1 MPTPAHQ
8 NGPPAAC
15 PFFGPLEALPGV
27 PGEGFFC
34 DPAPCRVDEP
44 GVPPGAARGLL
55 GNFGGVDGLP

>member
-27 PGEGFFC
+27 PQQMLKLMRQALVELRKETR
-34 DPAPCRVDEP
+34 DRNLRENA
-44 GVPPGAARGLL
+44 
-55 GNFGGVDGLP
+55 